1 MKEQQEH
8 IEYVYE
14 NPGHTG
20 TGAVLIVVY
29 FLILA
34 IMMVPASHFHL
45 GMQGVFFAMAG
56 AGAALGLGYL
66 AFKFVRSRMEAI
78 KLSRRGFAQM
88 MVGYAPEKVIE
99 STEEQSTERGLV
111 VIEEDKGNND
121 ELPELIIED
130 NPLRLATT
138 FQPNINSILGAML
151 LLCGI
156 RRSGKSNLLAV
167 LAEELGRYAVPVVI
181 FDTEDEYSGLV
192 DPQYLPRGVHAGS
205 ADLQGESQVRY
216 AVVNV
221 DGAYGFGKAILDGHL
236 QAVVNLKSWDDEDAA
251 LIMAEIIDGLNDW
264 EQERANKD
272 RIPVIVMLDEAAKW
286 LPQNTGDSYVSKE
299 TQTLLHHAFFDI
311 VVARGGKRGFGFV
324 AACQRY
330 SQINKNVL
338 QSLWKFLFLQTE
350 DTDLTRYERLG
361 LDREDVAALRQGE
374 CFIFSPQVIGFKA
387 MIRERHSPH
396 MGHTPGLDDLMTH
409 SRQLAPMQT
418 VLSQGFT
425 GGMVQK
431 EASRPAPRH
440 KDAEL
445 LQRGVNAYQEGATSI
460 DKLAAALEITPHAAR
475 QLKPRVEAELQR
487 TRGNE
492 E

>member
-1 MKEQQEH
+1 
-8 IEYVYE
+8 
-14 NPGHTG
+14 
-20 TGAVLIVVY
+20 
-29 FLILA
+29 
-34 IMMVPASHFHL
+34 
-45 GMQGVFFAMAG
+45 
-56 AGAALGLGYL
+56 
-66 AFKFVRSRMEAI
+66 
-78 KLSRRGFAQM
+78 
-88 MVGYAPEKVIE
+88 
-99 STEEQSTERGLV
+99 
-111 VIEEDKGNND
+111 
-121 ELPELIIED
+121 
-130 NPLRLATT
+130 
-138 FQPNINSILGAML
+138 
-151 LLCGI
+151 
-156 RRSGKSNLLAV
+156 
-167 LAEELGRYAVPVVI
+167 
-181 FDTEDEYSGLV
+181 
-192 DPQYLPRGVHAGS
+192 
-205 ADLQGESQVRY
+205 
-216 AVVNV
+216 
-221 DGAYGFGKAILDGHL
+221 
-236 QAVVNLKSWDDEDAA
+236 
-251 LIMAEIIDGLNDW
+251 
-264 EQERANKD
+264 
-272 RIPVIVMLDEAAKW
+272 
-286 LPQNTGDSYVSKE
+286 
-299 TQTLLHHAFFDI
+299 LHHAFFDI

-409 SRQLAPMQT
+409 SRQLAPMQA

-431 EASRPAPRH
+431 EASRPAPRN
-440 KDAEL
+440 KEAEL

-475 QLKPRVEAELQR
+475 QLKPRVEAEIQR